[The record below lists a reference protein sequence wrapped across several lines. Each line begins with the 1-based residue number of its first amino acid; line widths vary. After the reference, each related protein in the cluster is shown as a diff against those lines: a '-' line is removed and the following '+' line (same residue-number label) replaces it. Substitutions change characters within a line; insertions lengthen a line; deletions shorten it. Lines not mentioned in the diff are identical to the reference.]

1 MIQPF
6 FLQKI
11 DKINYITRLKIF
23 LFCIQITI
31 SPITKM
37 GKNVYSETLDT
48 MNIWFVSNIILLWD
62 GPFLAHR
69 VPFSQAFSYLT
80 QSVLN
85 NLQILNSIVDPLVQ
99 MCSVSAS
106 RLNTTDMAT
115 YMINCIYLIQ
125 NNLALYEFT
134 DTRLEMLQAQVLVF
148 TNNYYHYLRVVMRAL
163 INI

>member
-1 MIQPF
+1 MISW
-6 FLQKI
+6 
-11 DKINYITRLKIF
+11 YSKIF
-23 LFCIQITI
+23 MFGLFCHLMYI
-31 SPITKM
+31 
-37 GKNVYSETLDT
+37 VY
-48 MNIWFVSNIILLWD
+48 N
-62 GPFLAHR
+62 
-69 VPFSQAFSYLT
+69 
-80 QSVLN
+80 
-85 NLQILNSIVDPLVQ
+85 PLVQ

-148 TNNYYHYLRVVMRAL
+148 TNNYYHYLHVVMRAL

>member
-1 MIQPF
+1 M
-6 FLQKI
+6 
-11 DKINYITRLKIF
+11 YILKHRYHEHSLYQIS
-23 LFCIQITI
+23 FC
-31 SPITKM
+31 SKM
-37 GKNVYSETLDT
+37 GHFWPIE
-48 MNIWFVSNIILLWD
+48 
-62 GPFLAHR
+62 FL
-69 VPFSQAFSYLT
+69 PLQAFSYLI

-106 RLNTTDMAT
+106 RLNTADMAT

>member
-1 MIQPF
+1 MV
-6 FLQKI
+6 
-11 DKINYITRLKIF
+11 
-23 LFCIQITI
+23 CI
-31 SPITKM
+31 K
-37 GKNVYSETLDT
+37 Y
-48 MNIWFVSNIILLWD
+48 
-62 GPFLAHR
+62 H
-69 VPFSQAFSYLT
+69 SQAFSYLT

-85 NLQILNSIVDPLVQ
+85 NLQILNSTVDPLVQ

-148 TNNYYHYLRVVMRAL
+148 TNNYYHYLCVVMRAL